1 MPERILFVDDEKFVL
16 DTFRRNLR
24 GKFDVETAEGP
35 KSALKKLEAGEFAVV
50 VADMRMPNMSGAELL
65 KVVKNR
71 WPQTVRIMLTGY
83 ADIDNA
89 MKAVNRGAVFRF
101 LLKPCPPDALTRALT
116 DALGQHRLLV
126 AEKQLLHGTLR
137 GCVQI
142 MSELLELANPTAYGR
157 GERAK
162 ALIVA
167 MAKFLGVEA
176 IWKYELAAMLSQIG
190 CLSLPQDIL
199 ERRLA
204 GEALSPEEEQIFLM
218 HPAIAANLLRN
229 LPRLEEIAEMVADQE
244 APLEKNPC
252 LGARILKV
260 ALDYTDAASRGED
273 AHIVAHMEQHPEI
286 YDPRVLGALQWY
298 LAAQQ
303 GQHVERLPI
312 AELREG
318 MVLAEPVV
326 TANGKTLMRKGQ
338 TISQAAIERFKFA
351 EVLGVREPIA
361 VLRPKDA
368 PRTQEDSKP

>member
-16 DTFRRNLR
+16 DTFQRNLR
-24 GKFDVETAEGP
+24 GKFDIDTAEGP
-35 KSALKKLEAGEFAVV
+35 KSALKKLEAAEFAVV

-65 KVVKNR
+65 EVVKNR

-116 DALGQHRLLV
+116 DALEQHRLLV

-167 MAKFLGVEA
+167 MAKFLGAEA
-176 IWKYELAAMLSQIG
+176 LWKYELAAMLSQIG

-204 GEALSPEEEQIFLM
+204 GETLSPEEEQIFLM
-218 HPAIAANLLRN
+218 HPAIAANVLRN
-229 LPRLEEIAEMVADQE
+229 LPRLEEISEMVADQE

-260 ALDYTDAASRGED
+260 ALDYTDAANRGHEE
-273 AHIVAHMEQHPEI
+273 HIVEHMRQHPEI
-286 YDPRVLGALQWY
+286 YDPRIVGALQWY
-298 LAAQQ
+298 LVAQA
-303 GQHVERLPI
+303 GQQVERLPI
-312 AELREG
+312 AELRAG

-326 TANGKTLMRKGQ
+326 TAQGQTLMRKGQ
-338 TISQAAIERFKFA
+338 TISQAAIERFQFA
-351 EVLGVREPIA
+351 QVLGIREPIA
-361 VLRPKDA
+361 VLRPKEDA
-368 PRTQEDSKP
+368 SPRCPMP